1 MKKKV
6 IIGCIILGIVI
17 LVSMIGL
24 YGYHKSRTYKITIIE
39 KFWSESGEQ
48 YHNKELNYNIKLN
61 DEIKVNGGLGD
72 ELTFKVIKI
81 SKDSITIKTSEK
93 MSQKI
98 VNLLSQ
104 DTKFTI
110 KKGEETKLN
119 RLVTDMGISYTIIL
133 E

>member
-1 MKKKV
+1 MKKKI

-24 YGYHKSRTYKITIIE
+24 YGYHKRRTYKITIIE
-39 KFWSESGEQ
+39 KFWNESGEQ